1 MIVDEPVYVKTLT
14 SDEYEKLKLKNAR
27 TTFSQFGEIF
37 SFEDP
42 GSIISF
48 DKVYHNL
55 SKTFSKDYDKISQ
68 IKLYSNKKIVNANV
82 KYIWNDGYEKQVE
95 SDIYGGYPPLQQ
107 HIDSSKIY
115 ATISVQVQLE
125 SSGFLQV
132 VYKGILD

>member
-14 SDEYEKLKLKNAR
+14 SEEYEKLKLENAR
-27 TTFSQFGEIF
+27 TTFSQFG
-37 SFEDP
+37 EDP

-55 SKTFSKDYDKISQ
+55 SKTFSKDYNKISE
-68 IKLYSNKKIVNANV
+68 IKLYSNKKIVNATV

-107 HIDSSKIY
+107 CIDGNKLNG
-115 ATISVQVQLE
+115 TISVQVQLE

-132 VYKGILD
+132 VYKGIIN